1 MASIYLQRYS
11 SLKKLISLRSS
22 SVITG
27 SSFSTESMLFILKET
42 FISSSAFKSKINPS
56 TGLLLTPK
64 GTFTICP
71 TLTFSSISK
80 GTLYVNG
87 LSISIASLF
96 NIISAYKFKIPPLY
110 WFKYFLLYKEKRN

>member
-27 SSFSTESMLFILKET
+27 SSFSTESMFFILKET
-42 FISSSAFKSKINPS
+42 FISSSFKSKINPS

-64 GTFTICP
+64 GTLTICP
-71 TLTFSSISK
+71 TLTFCSISK

-110 WFKYFLLYKEKRN
+110 WFKYFLLYKEKRS